1 MKKYWRDTKHH
12 RDNGMDAD
20 IIRGI
25 SLGMDA
31 ILWPMGEKQRL
42 LATLEGGNVMKKK
55 VSFAALACALLMILL
70 CSGAIGQTF
79 PTEEPAASLMPVEK
93 RSLSLSRQRKNI
105 PLRC

>member
-12 RDNGMDAD
+12 RDSGMDAD

-42 LATLEGGNVMKKK
+42 LATLEGGNVMCTSDDTAVFRRNRSD
-55 VSFAALACALLMILL
+55 VSH
-70 CSGAIGQTF
+70 
-79 PTEEPAASLMPVEK
+79 
-93 RSLSLSRQRKNI
+93 
-105 PLRC
+105 